1 MLHFD
6 PSKGI
11 YIEDVPAVR
20 ELVRIVWQTA
30 FKGEGLPPLDVS
42 ASTPQGQLID
52 SQTAAIADK
61 DAQLLFLANQF
72 NPATATGR
80 FQDAL
85 GKMYFLDRKV
95 AEPTLITCLCSGIPD
110 TVIPAGSL
118 AKTSTNEVLQSV
130 NEGIIGAGGSVEIIF
145 ATQATGAIQ
154 IGAETVTKIITVVP
168 GWDTV
173 FNPAAGVTG
182 RVEESREAF
191 EARRKASVAAGAHG
205 SAKALYAALANI
217 PDVATLAILENIT
230 PQTVELWG
238 VSVPSHSFFISIYGG
253 SDTQIAKTIYEKKD
267 AGAGTAGNT
276 DISYIDPSFGDALY
290 KYKICRPEPLPFGVK
305 VVLRKTAATPDNIGI
320 LIKDAISANFNG
332 LGETSGRVSMAAVL
346 YASRFYPTVIDIL
359 GKTLVSIEIAAPVEN
374 QTGQWT
380 DEITV
385 SADLIPVLDY
395 DDIIIEVLDI

>member
-11 YIEDVPAVR
+11 YIEDVSAVR
-20 ELVRIVWQTA
+20 ERVLIRWQTA

-42 ASTPQGQLID
+42 ASTPAGQLID

-72 NPATATGR
+72 NPATASGR

-95 AEPTLITCLCSGIPD
+95 AEPTLVTCLCSGISD

-118 AKTSTNEVLQSV
+118 AKTSTNYVLQSV
-130 NEGIIGAGGSVEIIF
+130 NEGIIGSGGSVEIIF
-145 ATQATGAIQ
+145 ATLSTGAIP
-154 IGAETVTKIITVVP
+154 IGAGTVTKIITVVP

-217 PDVATLAILENIT
+217 PYVAALAILENIT
-230 PQTVELWG
+230 PQTVSLWG
-238 VSVPSHSFFISIYGG
+238 VAVPSHSFFISIYGG

-276 DISYIDPSFGDALY
+276 DISYIDPSFSDALY
-290 KYKICRPEPLPFGVK
+290 KYKICRPMPLPFGVK
-305 VVLRKTAATPDNIGI
+305 VVLRKTAATPANISM

-332 LGETSGRVSMAAVL
+332 LGETVGRVSMAAVL

-359 GKTLVSIEIAAPVEN
+359 GKTLVSIEIAVPVEN

-380 DEITV
+380 DVITV
-385 SADLIPVLDY
+385 NADLIPVLDY